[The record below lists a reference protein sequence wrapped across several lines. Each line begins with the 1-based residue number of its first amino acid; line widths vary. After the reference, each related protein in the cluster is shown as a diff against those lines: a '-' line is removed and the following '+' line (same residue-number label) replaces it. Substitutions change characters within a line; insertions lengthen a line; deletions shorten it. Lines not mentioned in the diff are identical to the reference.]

1 MKLFTK
7 EITIKNKSGLHS
19 RPSTLLVETAKKF
32 TADIRLVQDQMS
44 VDSKSILDV
53 MSLGCALGTR
63 LTITARGKDA
73 EEALDALAKL
83 ISDKF
88 GEE

>member
-1 MKLFTK
+1 MKLLTK

-19 RPSTLLVETAKKF
+19 RPSTLLVETAKRF
-32 TADIRLVQDQMS
+32 SADIRLIQDQMS

-73 EEALDALAKL
+73 EEALEALAKL
-83 ISDKF
+83 ISNKF

>member
-1 MKLFTK
+1 MKLLSK
-7 EITIKNKSGLHS
+7 KITIKNKSGLHS

-32 TADIRLVQDQMS
+32 SADIRLIQDQMS
-44 VDSKSILDV
+44 VDCKSILDV
-53 MSLGCALGTR
+53 MSLGCTLGTR

>member
-1 MKLFTK
+1 MKLLTK
-7 EITIKNKSGLHS
+7 KVTIKNKSGLHS

-32 TADIRLVQDQMS
+32 SAEIKLVRDDIS
-44 VDSKSILDV
+44 VDCKSILDV
-53 MSLGCALGTR
+53 MSMGCTQGAR
-63 LTITARGKDA
+63 FSITARGKDA

-83 ISDKF
+83 VSDKF

>member
-1 MKLFTK
+1 MKLLTK

-19 RPSTLLVETAKKF
+19 RPSTLLVETAKRF
-32 TADIRLVQDQMS
+32 SADIRLIQDQMS

-53 MSLGCALGTR
+53 LSLGCAHGTR
-63 LTITARGKDA
+63 LTITACGKDA
-73 EEALDALAKL
+73 EEALETLAKL
-83 ISDKF
+83 ISDTF

>member
-1 MKLFTK
+1 MKLLTK

-32 TADIRLVQDQMS
+32 SADIHLILDQMS
-44 VDSKSILDV
+44 VNCKSILDV
-53 MSLGCALGTR
+53 MSLGCTHGTR

-73 EEALDALAKL
+73 EKALDALAKL

>member
-1 MKLFTK
+1 MKLLTK
-7 EITIKNKSGLHS
+7 EITIKNKAGLHS

-32 TADIRLVQDQMS
+32 SADIQLIQDQMS

-73 EEALDALAKL
+73 EKALDTLAKL